1 MERTNYGDAIVPVVD
16 DFGDIKT
23 KVILDE
29 DGYIRMTLVPVLAFD
44 GFINMEDNLY
54 YWVSSRHH

>member
-23 KVILDE
+23 KVILTE
-29 DGYIRMTLVPVLAFD
+29 DGEISMTLVPILAFD
-44 GFINMEDNLY
+44 GFISMEDNLY
-54 YWVSSRHH
+54 YWVMK